1 MEELLGRIRQE
12 INRLQEKEIRPAETN
27 ANNLNDIRI
36 RKMADRFVAYKKVL
50 EKAINEES
58 LTTITEFANDIYRNI
73 NWTSSEIEDVDNRI
87 DSFKILVWILNLITS
102 REQKINYLEK
112 EPSLDNAEKIINILD
127 TREK

>member
-1 MEELLGRIRQE
+1 MLGRIRQE